1 MDNDIISRGSERNKK
16 NRFDISREFLQQSV
30 DEYLRNGGTIKQLTL
45 PRKKG
50 RKKKAIAPSKP
61 YVIKRILQRH

>member
-16 NRFDISREFLQQSV
+16 NRFDPSREFLQQSV